1 VLQQTSVFV
10 TQGGMNSV
18 MESLYFGVPM
28 VVIPQM
34 REQEMTAQRC
44 AEFGLGIAL
53 DQSNLT
59 AEKLRAAMEPE

>member
-1 VLQQTSVFV
+1 
-10 TQGGMNSV
+10 MNSV